1 MRRSSACSAA
11 VVTAKAENL
20 PATSEGGAL
29 TVYFDGSC
37 PLCAREI
44 AFYRR
49 RCAGAAAN
57 WVDVSYESPAALG
70 AGLTRDRALER
81 FHVRR
86 ADGTLC
92 SGADAF
98 TELWAEVPGMAWL
111 GRLGRN
117 PIVGWVL
124 QLCYSVFLPL
134 RPFLVRAF
142 PVERRIR

>member
-11 VVTAKAENL
+11 VVTAKAGNL
-20 PATSEGGAL
+20 PATSEGGTL

-49 RCAGAAAN
+49 RCAGDAAR
-57 WVDVSYESPAALG
+57 WVDVSRESPAALG
-70 AGLTRDRALER
+70 AGLTRDQALER

-98 TELWAEVPGMAWL
+98 TELWAEMPGMGAWTSGTESHHGAGAAALLL
-111 GRLGRN
+111 GFSAA
-117 PIVGWVL
+117 PAI
-124 QLCYSVFLPL
+124 P
-134 RPFLVRAF
+134 RARV
-142 PVERRIR
+142 PC